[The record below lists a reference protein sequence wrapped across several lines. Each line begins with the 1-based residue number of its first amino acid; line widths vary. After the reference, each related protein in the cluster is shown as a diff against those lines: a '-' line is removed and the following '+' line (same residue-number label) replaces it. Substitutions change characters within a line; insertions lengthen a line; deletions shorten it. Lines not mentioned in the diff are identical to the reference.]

1 MDTNISA
8 NTSANTCTN
17 KSTKIL
23 NLAHDGYRRA
33 GIAFTKGENALP
45 KLDKAQLAQIEAD
58 PRLKLLSKA
67 GVSALADN
75 GQAQSGAVDNTAS
88 AAELIPKQ
96 APDNTPVKST
106 NEQDDNAQDDSAQ
119 VFSAIA
125 SLSLDNKDHFTVSGK
140 PQAAELEKRLNRSV
154 SASER
159 DAMWQAYQD
168 NQAQTEEK
176 DA

>member
-1 MDTNISA
+1 MDTNTSA
-8 NTSANTCTN
+8 DSSANTCTN

-23 NLAHDGYRRA
+23 NLAHTGYRRA

-67 GVSALADN
+67 GVSALADDS
-75 GQAQSGAVDNTAS
+75 QAQSGALDAGAS
-88 AAELIPKQ
+88 AAPL
-96 APDNTPVKST
+96 TPAEST

-168 NQAQTEEK
+168 NQAQTEVK